1 MSLGLVSTNE
11 VAGMYS
17 VSQRLADFT
26 SSKEVAKIPLPGRT
40 YNGQAVWIEIAM
52 DGQDREAACE
62 LINRMYSWRGYG
74 DNHKLIAKPTHTTF
88 TVSTADEVL
97 GTLTLA
103 ADSDAGLAADGLF
116 REEID
121 AYRRN
126 PSAKVCELTKLAF
139 DTTSESKHLLAALFH
154 IVFIYGVWKHGGT
167 DLFIEV
173 NPRHRRFY
181 ESMLG
186 FKRVGELR
194 MNESVSAPSQLM
206 WLSVADIRS
215 KIDEYA
221 DPHKAE
227 SRSLYPS
234 FLSSLEEADARL
246 HLWSAFAQET
256 ARPSVMS
263 DMIQIVDNSEG
274 VIRALSQGSA
284 RPMSSGPVN

>member
-1 MSLGLVSTNE
+1 MSLGLVSTSE
-11 VAGMYS
+11 AAGMYN
-17 VSQRLADFT
+17 VSTRLADFT
-26 SSKEVAKIPLPGRT
+26 SNKEVARIPLPDRT
-40 YNGQAVWIEIAM
+40 YNGQAVWIDIAM

-74 DNHKLIAKPTHTTF
+74 DNHKLIARPSHTTF
-88 TVSTADEVL
+88 TVSTAEEIL

-103 ADSDAGLAADGLF
+103 SDSEAGLAADGLF

-121 AYRRN
+121 AYRADPGAR
-126 PSAKVCELTKLAF
+126 VCELTKLAF

-154 IVFIYGVWKHGGT
+154 VVFIYGVWKHGGT

-206 WLSVADIRS
+206 WLSVADIRA

-221 DPHKAE
+221 DPLKAE

-246 HLWSAFAQET
+246 HLWSAFAQEAAKPPT
-256 ARPSVMS
+256 MS
-263 DMIQIVDNSEG
+263 EMIQIVDNPQ
-274 VIRALSQGSA
+274 ALMRTLPQGA
-284 RPMSSGPVN
+284 ALKMPNRPVN